1 MLTYTGRDRKG
12 SLAVPT
18 CLVDQ
23 SPVERAPRLG
33 AVSIQNSHGKASA
46 MPQGLFLSEFAS
58 HLVVREADG
67 DLLAMAASR
76 YNKPAFGPSQGVLHR
91 SLQTGNNC
99 EVMQ

>member
-1 MLTYTGRDRKG
+1 MLTYTGRDRDG

-33 AVSIQNSHGKASA
+33 QSAFKTPMGKLQ
-46 MPQGLFLSEFAS
+46 PCFRGFLSEFAS
-58 HLVVREADG
+58 HLVAREADG